1 MVKILH
7 EVNQKII
14 SASLLRLRMKSPFFA
29 TLALFAQFRP
39 TQLLDTAA
47 TDGKDVFFNPEYL
60 QSLST
65 SQQDGLL
72 LHEVLHAALLHVIR
86 RGVRDAKVWNVAADI
101 VVNGVI
107 SQQGCFELP
116 PGGLRDTQLEHLSV
130 EEIYELLIKDGS
142 DRFSLPMPD
151 LIGNAPGDCSDS
163 AFETNRQDA
172 KNTEGNEAKDSS
184 DRFSLPMPDLLSVAP
199 GDSSSQESGGVRAGL
214 SEISVGKSKLS
225 LNPRLQES
233 QGDADSL
240 SQARLAEVE
249 THWRNALQQ
258 AAVVARTVNHGK
270 LPAGMEREL
279 SLITSPQLDWR
290 SYLWRYLVQTPT
302 DFSGFDRRFIGRG
315 LYLESLIG
323 ESVQVYVAVDTS
335 GSIDNQQL
343 QMFLSEVQGILNAYP
358 HLQCDLYYADA
369 EAYGAYP
376 LNPDSII
383 PSPQGG
389 GGTSFVPFFT
399 KVHESWD
406 GINQGVCIYLTDG
419 YGTFPSQPPQLPV
432 LWVVTP
438 GGLDLGGFPFGEAV
452 RLLSV

>member
-1 MVKILH
+1 MND
-7 EVNQKII
+7 VNQKII
-14 SASLLRLRMKSPFFA
+14 SASRLRLRMKSPFFA

-47 TDGKDVFFNPEYL
+47 TDGKDIFFNPDFL

-86 RGVRDAKVWNVAADI
+86 RSVRDAKVWNVAADI
-101 VVNGVI
+101 VVNGI
-107 SQQGCFELP
+107 IMQQGCFELP
-116 PGGLRDTQLEHLSV
+116 PGGLRDTQIEHLSV
-130 EEIYELLIKDGS
+130 EEIYELLLKDGS
-142 DRFSLPMPD
+142 DRFSLPMSD

-163 AFETNRQDA
+163 AFETNRKDA
-172 KNTEGNEAKDSS
+172 KNTEGNFAK
-184 DRFSLPMPDLLSVAP
+184 
-199 GDSSSQESGGVRAGL
+199 
-214 SEISVGKSKLS
+214 
-225 LNPRLQES
+225 
-233 QGDADSL
+233 DSL
-240 SQARLAEVE
+240 SQAKQAEIE
-249 THWRNALQQ
+249 AHWRNALQQ
-258 AAVVARTVNHGK
+258 AAVVARTVNQGK
-270 LPAGMEREL
+270 LPAGLEREL
-279 SLITSPQLDWR
+279 SLLTSPQLDWR

-302 DFSGFDRRFIGRG
+302 DFIGFDRRFIGRG
-315 LYLESLIG
+315 LYIESLVG

-335 GSIDNQQL
+335 GSVYNEQL

-358 HLQCDLYYADA
+358 HLICDLYYVDA
-369 EAYGAYP
+369 EAYGPYP

-383 PSPQGG
+383 PSPKGG

-399 KVHESWD
+399 KVQENWD
-406 GINQGVCIYLTDG
+406 GITGGVCIYLTDG

-438 GGLDLGGFPFGEAV
+438 GGLDLGNFSFGEAV